1 MSLQLSPENK
11 QKLSKYVSEAVGYLQ
26 QVESLNEDVKNLAAI
41 AKEEME
47 IPPAEF
53 KAIVKAKYD
62 ADKVQAQVDKLQASL
77 DAADSL

>member
-11 QKLSKYVSEAVGYLQ
+11 AKLSKYINEAVGYLQ
-26 QVESLNEDVKNLAAI
+26 QIESLNDDLKNLADI

-47 IPPAEF
+47 LPPAQF
-53 KAIVKAKYD
+53 KAICKAKFD
-62 ADKVQAQVDKLQASL
+62 AEKVQAQVEKLQASL

>member
-11 QKLSKYVSEAVGYLQ
+11 AKLSKYITEAVGYLQ
-26 QVESLNEDVKNLAAI
+26 QIESLNEDLKNLAEI

-47 IPPAEF
+47 LPPAQF
-53 KAIVKAKYD
+53 KAIAKAKF
-62 ADKVQAQVDKLQASL
+62 AAEKVQAQVEKLQASL